1 MHEGVRVFNKT
12 IKTLGLCSHFSIN
25 EHSMQNPKFTILKA
39 VINVIEIYINCHV
52 FSVELQSDSMRSSD
66 HTQTR
71 CTLQENSVVIRIKSE
86 FTRAINSDYFFCWP
100 RIGFVLL
107 YTKHKKIVSSKVTS
121 YSAKFYTLWTCIA
134 LMIYL
139 L

>member
-12 IKTLGLCSHFSIN
+12 IKTLGLCSHFSVN

-39 VINVIEIYINCHV
+39 VINAIEIYINCHV

-71 CTLQENSVVIRIKSE
+71 CTLQENSVVTRIKPE
-86 FTRAINSDYFFCWP
+86 FTGAINTDYFLPAADHFFHHFVRTTQKRRSKQDHIP
-100 RIGFVLL
+100 RLDEF
-107 YTKHKKIVSSKVTS
+107 
-121 YSAKFYTLWTCIA
+121 
-134 LMIYL
+134 
-139 L
+139 